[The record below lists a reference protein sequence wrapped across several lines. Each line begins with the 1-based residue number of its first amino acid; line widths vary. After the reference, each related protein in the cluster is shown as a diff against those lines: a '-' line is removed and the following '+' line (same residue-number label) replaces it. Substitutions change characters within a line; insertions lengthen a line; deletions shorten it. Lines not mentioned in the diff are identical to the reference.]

1 MSWLSSRFNFLILV
15 SVLIAGGSNSNTSE
29 LFLPSTGTSCT
40 LPAFPEARYYH
51 TLDNNILCG
60 GYLTETRT
68 SCIQLSPDDGT
79 WKQLLTLD
87 LERRAHLSWTPESGI
102 GTYLMGG
109 HIIHYT
115 RLIPTPPQYL
125 VAFSSLVNCQSSI
138 LFESRVHFFWKIYS
152 QFISTYKINNEIFSS
167 PLVDLWVRLR
177 DLRVRLHLHIF
188 LGALPPTTTFTNTTT
203 LIKPDGTQEPG
214 FSLKYDTAWVLNALR
229 FFFHYVT
236 LCFMSAMPAPSLTP
250 IQPQ

>member
-1 MSWLSSRFNFLILV
+1 MFGSLSFFQLANCAFDQVFLV
-15 SVLIAGGSNSNTSE
+15 SVLIAGGYNSNTSE

-40 LPAFPEARYYH
+40 LPAFPESRYYH
-51 TLDNNILCG
+51 TLDKNILCG

-109 HIIHYT
+109 HI
-115 RLIPTPPQYL
+115 PP
-125 VAFSSLVNCQSSI
+125 SN
-138 LFESRVHFFWKIYS
+138 
-152 QFISTYKINNEIFSS
+152 
-167 PLVDLWVRLR
+167 
-177 DLRVRLHLHIF
+177 
-188 LGALPPTTTFTNTTT
+188 TFTNTTT

-214 FSLKYDTAWVLNALR
+214 FSLKYDTAWVLGAEV
-229 FFFHYVT
+229 FFFHDVT

-250 IQPQ
+250 IQPQWSSQVVLPPRTRCPCTVSRDGRRTSPGLLTEDSIISAPATCPAGGG